1 MNQSADDQ
9 RRASSSF
16 LLRFLV
22 VGPAIA
28 RYGMY
33 AAAIGVEAWTWDG
46 IRGIVAV
53 RLEERG
59 AS

>member
-1 MNQSADDQ
+1 
-9 RRASSSF
+9 
-16 LLRFLV
+16 
-22 VGPAIA
+22 
-28 RYGMY
+28 MY